1 MSRYL
6 LHFSYDGGFFHGF
19 QIQQNAI
26 SVQSELEKALSTIAG
41 ISVDLVGSSRTDTGV
56 HAREQFA
63 HFDIFEEANQ
73 PKVDW
78 VYRLNRILP
87 ASLAIQ
93 AVYQVPDDF
102 HARFDA
108 TGRTYEYRIS
118 QSKDPF
124 SREYAYW
131 FEAPLNLEAMNQAAQ
146 IFLNHR
152 DFQSF
157 SKVKTDVTTFDCQIS
172 RAEWKK
178 EGNLLIFTIQGNR
191 FLRGMVRAVVGT
203 LIEIGLGKWDQA
215 DLIRILDAKDRKQA
229 GRAVPAH
236 GLHLIEVA
244 YPEITFVSKCSS

>member
-6 LHFSYDGGFFHGF
+6 LQFSYDGGFFHGF
-19 QIQQNAI
+19 QIQKNAV

-41 ISVDLVGSSRTDTGV
+41 IPVDLVGSSRTDTGV
-56 HAREQFA
+56 HAQEQFA
-63 HFDIFEEANQ
+63 HFDCIEEANQ

-93 AVYQVPDDF
+93 AIYQVPDDF

-108 TGRTYEYRIS
+108 LSRTYEYHIS
-118 QSKDPF
+118 LTKDPF

-146 IFLNHR
+146 ILLNHQ

-157 SKVKTDVTTFDCQIS
+157 SKVKTDVNTFDCQLS
-172 RAEWKK
+172 QASWRRET
-178 EGNLLIFTIQGNR
+178 NQLIFTIQGNR

-203 LIEIGLGKWDQA
+203 LIEIGLGKWDQV
-215 DLIRILDAKDRKQA
+215 DLIRILASKDRKQA

-236 GLHLIEVA
+236 GLHLIQVA